1 VEEGLDVIRHLEELS
16 MNAWPALRTLLYD
29 GWVVRFANGYTK
41 RANSV
46 NPLYFST
53 GSVEE
58 KITACEQLY
67 RRENLGVVFKMT
79 SAVCPEDLD
88 ESLTRCGYRVHAPT
102 SVQTLELAGVDGCPA
117 SDSTLAEAPSE
128 EWLRDL
134 CRLNG
139 IDGRHRVTLRQ
150 MLGHLVPQG
159 GFISLRYGGQVVAC
173 GMGVVQDGFVG
184 LFDIVTGA
192 GFRNRGFGR
201 QIVLDLLA
209 WGKSRGARTAY
220 LQVMLDNG
228 PALRLYSK
236 VGFREVY
243 QYWYRV
249 KP

>member
-1 VEEGLDVIRHLEELS
+1 MIRHLEELS

-46 NPLYFST
+46 NPLYAST

-67 RRENLGVVFKMT
+67 WRENLGVVFKMT
-79 SAVCPEDLD
+79 SSVYPNDLD
-88 ESLTRCGYRVHAPT
+88 ETLARCGYRLHAPT
-102 SVQTLELAGVDGCPA
+102 SVQTLELAGVDGCPMT
-117 SDSTLAEAPSE
+117 DSTLTETPSE
-128 EWLRDL
+128 GWLRDL
-134 CRLNG
+134 CRLSG
-139 IDGRHRVTLRQ
+139 IDDRHRVTLRQ
-150 MLGHLVPQG
+150 MIGNLVPEG
-159 GFISLRYGGQVVAC
+159 GFISLRHGGQVVAC
-173 GMGVVQDGFVG
+173 GMGVVQDGFIG
-184 LFDIVTGA
+184 LFDIVTDA
-192 GFRNRGFGR
+192 GFRHRGFGR
-201 QIVLDLLA
+201 QVVLDLLA
-209 WGKSRGARTAY
+209 WGKGQSAHTAY